1 MMNTEIVKLHEMLCK
16 ASVPHTFTKMDEN
29 AFGTN
34 SFQICIYRDSSY
46 QKVLDDVV
54 FNKYSHGY
62 DLGLLETYSLSKC
75 EGFETAEEVFKGWME
90 KYFS

>member
-16 ASVPHTFTKMDEN
+16 AGVPHTFMKMDEN

-34 SFQICIYRDSSY
+34 SFQICIYRDNSY

-75 EGFETAEEVFKGWME
+75 EGYETAEEVFKGWME